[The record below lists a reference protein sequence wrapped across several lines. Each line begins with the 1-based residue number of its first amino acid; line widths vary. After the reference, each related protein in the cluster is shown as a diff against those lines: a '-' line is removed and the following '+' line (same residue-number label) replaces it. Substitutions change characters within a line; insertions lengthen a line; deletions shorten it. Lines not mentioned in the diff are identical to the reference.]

1 MSRPDKASRPASPK
15 ILDRNSYALAK
26 SGCTEAE
33 ADLFAFAQGAA
44 PAATEPASRVR
55 SASSPD
61 SDLTFSDQFLT
72 DRDVAK
78 RYRVQKQTIWRWAK
92 SSATF
97 PKPFKI
103 EGTTRWSSKELDEH
117 DRRVKE
123 ARR

>member
-1 MSRPDKASRPASPK
+1 MSRHQKTRRATDPNVLRS
-15 ILDRNSYALAK
+15 NSYAQAK
-26 SGCTEAE
+26 STFIEVEG
-33 ADLFAFAQGAA
+33 DLFSFAEEAA
-44 PAATEPASRVR
+44 PQVAEQTADIRPV
-55 SASSPD
+55 SSVV
-61 SDLTFSDQFLT
+61 SDPISSDQFLT

-103 EGTTRWSSKELDEH
+103 EGTTRWSSNELDEH
-117 DRRVKE
+117 DRKVME